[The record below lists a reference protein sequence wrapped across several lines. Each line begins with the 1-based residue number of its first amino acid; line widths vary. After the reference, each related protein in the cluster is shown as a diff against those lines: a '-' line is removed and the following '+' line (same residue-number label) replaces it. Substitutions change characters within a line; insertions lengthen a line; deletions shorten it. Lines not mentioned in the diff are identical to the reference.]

1 MGFLSFMRPELVRT
15 LTAGLIEAGLP
26 E

>member
-1 MGFLSFMRPELVRT
+1 MGFLSFMRPELVRK
-15 LTAGLIEAGLP
+15 LTAGLVEAGLP